1 MTGTADRTEAP
12 AVTGAPTGPAA
23 EGSSSPAGAEPVS
36 LLVEGTV
43 VTMDP
48 DRRVISD
55 GAVAVAGDRIA
66 EVGKADDL
74 RRRHPGARRIG
85 GARRYVVPGLIDC
98 HNHIAQALCREST
111 VEDFPN
117 IYRIY
122 IPAEAVQSPDD
133 VKVSAQVAFAQLLQ
147 AGVTTMA
154 ETTCTAAHE
163 EPIAETVMETGIRC
177 ALARGGG
184 DRESRLAGNYEQI
197 AGKSWYRDDPAALA
211 EDLARTEEFF
221 ARWFERGRGRLRP
234 WVHNLGVP
242 SCSDQRF
249 LAGDEL
255 ARKWGTGVM
264 THINRDREEIELA
277 VSLFGHRPLEHLA
290 SIGALTE
297 RLVAVHAMLT
307 TDREIDLMAEAG
319 AKLAHAPVVCTDI
332 MSAVTRVPLMRARG
346 VTVGLGCDTVINDVL
361 KLMRIAFIMHNQAS
375 MPLFDPYGFST
386 ADAFEMG
393 TVDAARLLLWDDE
406 IGSLETGK
414 AADVTVIDANNVRL
428 TPSTDPVATLVRYG
442 VGTDA
447 ESVLVAGELVVHEGR
462 LLTIDEEALVDEAER
477 LGARVIAEMAP
488 RRYVQLGTNVNHL

>member
-1 MTGTADRTEAP
+1 MDGDDQAA
-12 AVTGAPTGPAA
+12 AVTGGGAA
-23 EGSSSPAGAEPVS
+23 AEPVS

-48 DRRVISD
+48 DRRVIVG

-66 EVGKADDL
+66 AVGDAAEL
-74 RRRHPGARRIG
+74 RARHPDARRIG
-85 GARRYVVPGLIDC
+85 GARRYVIPGLIDC

-122 IPAEAVQSPDD
+122 IPAEAIQSTDD
-133 VKVSAQVAFAQLLQ
+133 VRVSARVAFAQLLR
-147 AGVTTMA
+147 AGVTTMT
-154 ETTCTAAHE
+154 ETTCTVAHE

-177 ALARGGG
+177 ALARGMW

-197 AGKSWYRDDPAALA
+197 TERSWYRDDPALLA
-211 EDLARTEEFF
+211 DDLAYTEEFF
-221 ARWFERGRGRLRP
+221 GKWFERGEGRLRP

-242 SCSDQRF
+242 SCSDERY
-249 LAGDEL
+249 LATDEL
-255 ARKWGTGVM
+255 ARQWGTGVM
-264 THINRDREEIELA
+264 THINRDREEIELS

-297 RLVAVHAMLT
+297 RLVAIHAMLT
-307 TDREIDLMAEAG
+307 SDREIDLMAAAG

-346 VTVGLGCDTVINDVL
+346 ITVGLGCDTIINDVL
-361 KLMRIAFIMHNQAS
+361 KLMRIAHIMHNQAA
-375 MPLFDPYGFST
+375 MPLFDPYGFSCN
-386 ADAFEMG
+386 DAFEMG
-393 TVDAARLLLWDDE
+393 TIDAARLLMWDDE
-406 IGSLETGK
+406 IGSLEPGK
-414 AADVTVIDANNVRL
+414 AADITVIDANNLRL

-447 ESVLVAGELVVHEGR
+447 ESTIVAGRLVMHEGR
-462 LLTIDEEALVDEAER
+462 LLTIDEEELLDEAEE
-477 LGARVIAEMAP
+477 LGARMIAEMAP
-488 RRYVQLGTNVNHL
+488 RRYVQLGTNVNYL

>member
-1 MTGTADRTEAP
+1 MGGDSQTTQMTGD
-12 AVTGAPTGPAA
+12 PAA
-23 EGSSSPAGAEPVS
+23 AEPVTM
-36 LLVEGTV
+36 LVEGTV

-48 DRRVISD
+48 DRRIISD

-66 EVGKADDL
+66 AVGKADEL
-74 RRRHPGARRIG
+74 RSRHPDALRIG
-85 GARRYVVPGLIDC
+85 GARRYVIPGLIDC

-122 IPAEAVQSPDD
+122 IPAEDIQDTDD
-133 VKVSAQVAFAQLLQ
+133 VRVSAQVAFAQLLR
-147 AGVTTMA
+147 AGVTTMT
-154 ETTCTAAHE
+154 ETTCTVAHE

-177 ALARGGG
+177 ALARGMW

-197 AGKSWYRDDPAALA
+197 TEKSWYRDDPALLA
-211 EDLARTEEFF
+211 DDLAYTEEFF
-221 ARWFERGRGRLRP
+221 KKWFERGKGRLRP

-242 SCSDQRF
+242 SCSDERY
-249 LAGDEL
+249 LATDEMVQQ
-255 ARKWGTGVM
+255 WGTGIM
-264 THINRDREEIELA
+264 THINRDREEIELS

-297 RLVAVHAMLT
+297 RLVAIHAMLT

-346 VTVGLGCDTVINDVL
+346 ITVGLGCDTIINDLL
-361 KLMRIAFIMHNQAS
+361 KLMRIAHIMHNQAA
-375 MPLFDPYGFST
+375 MPLFDPYGFSCN
-386 ADAFEMG
+386 DAFEMG
-393 TVDAARLLLWDDE
+393 TIDAARLLMWDDE
-406 IGSLETGK
+406 IGSLEEGK
-414 AADVTVIDANNVRL
+414 AADICVIDANNVRL

-447 ESVLVAGELVVHEGR
+447 ESTIVAGELVMHEGR
-462 LLTIDEEALVDEAER
+462 LLTIDEEALLGEAEA
-477 LGARVIAEMAP
+477 LGARMIEEMAP
-488 RRYVQLGTNVNHL
+488 RRYVQLGTNVDYL